1 MNKSKQIPPPLPTRL
16 TGRAL
21 PACPFISAPLQRAA
35 LNLILPKEQEAS
47 YGITI
52 VVDWTDVT
60 PPWGWL

>member
-16 TGRAL
+16 MGRAL
-21 PACPFISAPLQRAA
+21 PACPFIPAPLQRAA

-52 VVDWTDVT
+52 VVD
-60 PPWGWL
+60 